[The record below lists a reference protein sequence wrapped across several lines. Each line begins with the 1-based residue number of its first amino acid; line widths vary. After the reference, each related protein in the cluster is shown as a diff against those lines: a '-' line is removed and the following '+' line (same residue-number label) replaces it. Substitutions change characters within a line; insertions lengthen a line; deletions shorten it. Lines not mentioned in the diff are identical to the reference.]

1 MDSMTRANSVP
12 AESSSTVEPSSST
25 EERAKIFAALADAT
39 RLRIVELLADQGELS
54 GTDIATQVGIS
65 LALFCHHS
73 RTLAEAGVIHFRKD
87 GQSKLSSLNQRLLS
101 DCFASFKFKDEADLT
116 QNPSDSPQAPLVL
129 SNPPGAIRAIY
140 TDGACSGNPGAGGW
154 GTVIYF
160 ADGGVQELGGYS
172 PRTTNNRMELQ
183 AAIAALEF
191 LATVSLS
198 QPVPLYTDSQYVQKG
213 ITQWLQGWKRKGW
226 KKANGDDVTNQDLW
240 QQMDQL
246 NLPQVR
252 WSYVKGHAGDVGN
265 ERADA
270 IARAFSLGKTPSLR
284 HASKPHG

>member
-1 MDSMTRANSVP
+1 MTRANSVP
-12 AESSSTVEPSSST
+12 AESSSPVEPSSRT

-39 RLRIVELLADQGELS
+39 RLKIVELLAAQGELS
-54 GTDIATQVGIS
+54 GTDIANQVGIS

-101 DCFASFKFKDEADLT
+101 DCFASFTFQDKAGLAQHPND
-116 QNPSDSPQAPLVL
+116 PPPAPLSL
-129 SNPPGAIRAIY
+129 STTPGAIRAIY

-160 ADGGVQELGGYS
+160 ADGGVQELGGYA
-172 PRTTNNRMELQ
+172 PHTTNNRMELK

-191 LATVSLS
+191 LATVSPS
-198 QPVPLYTDSQYVQKG
+198 QPIPLYTDSQYVQKG
-213 ITQWLQGWKRKGW
+213 ITQWLRGWKRKGW
-226 KKANGDDVTNQDLW
+226 KKANGEDVTNQDLW

-246 NLPQVR
+246 NLPHVR
-252 WSYVKGHAGDVGN
+252 WTYVKGHAGDVGN

-270 IARAFSLGKTPSLR
+270 IARAFALGKTPSL
-284 HASKPHG
+284 HQASKPPA